1 MSIKMH
7 HYGQSFIWGIQ
18 VTLLIKFYASLFT
31 GGADKLV
38 KLWELGSKMC
48 VQEYRGHN
56 DVVRDVKI
64 ATPDTF
70 YSASN
75 DW

>member
-1 MSIKMH
+1 MLYCVCVLLWCC
-7 HYGQSFIWGIQ
+7 YG
-18 VTLLIKFYASLFT
+18 VV

-38 KLWELGSKMC
+38 KLWELDSKMC
-48 VQEYRGHN
+48 VQEYRGHT
-56 DVVRDVKI
+56 DVVRDVKV